1 MNKVI
6 SLMGPTA
13 SGKTDL
19 AILLANKFDNFI
31 SAIFLLS
38 IKIWLELNLKF

>member
-19 AILLANKFDNFI
+19 AILLANKFDIEIN
-31 SAIFLLS
+31 
-38 IKIWLELNLKF
+38 IKPNHNYAGFKTNTF